1 MNLLDRLLGHDAWT
15 TCRLLKLAASL
26 PDDDLDRDFDL
37 GRRTL
42 RATFDHMIRNVEV
55 WTDLM
60 RSREARERAGTSVPE
75 LIERHDA
82 SMAEFIALAKEIEA
96 RGAWDEQWMDQEE
109 TPPKE
114 RTFGGTIAHVI
125 THNMHHRAQLL
136 FMLRRLGVQ
145 DVPEGDVLSWEEGS
159 RNSEP
164 RP

>member
-1 MNLLDRLLGHDAWT
+1 MNLLDRLLGHDDWT
-15 TCRLLKLAASL
+15 TRRLLELAAPL
-26 PDDDLDRDFDL
+26 PDDDLDREFDL
-37 GRRTL
+37 GKRTL

-60 RSREARERAGTSVPE
+60 RSRAARERAGTSIAE
-75 LIERHDA
+75 LMTRHDA
-82 SMAEFIALAKEIEA
+82 SMAEFSALANEIES
-96 RGAWDEQWMDQEE
+96 RGAWDESWMDREE
-109 TPPKE
+109 APPKE

-125 THNMHHRAQLL
+125 THNMHHRSQLL

-159 RNSEP
+159 KGTEL